1 VGWTLALL
9 PFTLLALGVPIFL
22 ILLVT
27 VIVLLA
33 FFVNVP
39 FTVIPQTMFGSIDKF
54 ALLAVPF
61 FIFAGEVM
69 GQGGISARL
78 IRWMQSV
85 SGAFAAASPWR
96 PWEAA
101 SSSAPFRGRARPRW
115 PPWGGSCTRRSA
127 PTATR
132 RSSRSAS

>member
-1 VGWTLALL
+1 MGWTLALL

-27 VIVLLA
+27 AIVLLA

-85 SGAFAAASPWR
+85 FGG
-96 PWEAA
+96 
-101 SSSAPFRGRARPRW
+101 FRGSLAVPILH
-115 PPWGGSCTRRSA
+115 GE
-127 PTATR
+127 
-132 RSSRSAS
+132 